1 MMMAGCFSKNKT
13 VVAISKKKVVVVAP
27 FIFLSHH
34 DTHKLIKEK
43 NKIQRREQ
51 INADSYS
58 INGN

>member
-1 MMMAGCFSKNKT
+1 MFL
-13 VVAISKKKVVVVAP
+13 KKKVVVVAP

-34 DTHKLIKEK
+34 DTQKLIKEK

-58 INGN
+58 TTHMKREREINGN